1 MSSLGKAVDVA
12 ISVPEKTLDLGKSRK
27 IQEMFGQKKEESEEK
42 IWKRR
47 IFFKKLVITIILTF
61 FMLGM
66 LAGQSLQATVKF
78 PLFAIYAVCAILYW
92 IKG

>member
-1 MSSLGKAVDVA
+1 
-12 ISVPEKTLDLGKSRK
+12 
-27 IQEMFGQKKEESEEK
+27 MFGQKREESEEK
-42 IWKRR
+42 IWKRVERR

-61 FMLGM
+61 FMLGI
-66 LAGQSLQATVKF
+66 LAGQSLQEMIKF

>member
-1 MSSLGKAVDVA
+1 
-12 ISVPEKTLDLGKSRK
+12 
-27 IQEMFGQKKEESEEK
+27 MFGQKKEESEEK
-42 IWKRR
+42 IWKRTERR

-61 FMLGM
+61 FMLIM
-66 LAGQSLQATVKF
+66 LEGQSLQTMVKF

>member
-1 MSSLGKAVDVA
+1 
-12 ISVPEKTLDLGKSRK
+12 
-27 IQEMFGQKKEESEEK
+27 MFGQKKEESEEK
-42 IWKRR
+42 IWKRTERR

-78 PLFAIYAVCAILYW
+78 PLFAIYAVCAILYC

>member
-1 MSSLGKAVDVA
+1 
-12 ISVPEKTLDLGKSRK
+12 
-27 IQEMFGQKKEESEEK
+27 MFGQKKEESEEK
-42 IWKRR
+42 IWKRTERR

-66 LAGQSLQATVKF
+66 LAGQALQATVKY

>member
-1 MSSLGKAVDVA
+1 
-12 ISVPEKTLDLGKSRK
+12 
-27 IQEMFGQKKEESEEK
+27 MFGQKKEESEEK
-42 IWKRR
+42 IWKRTERR

-66 LAGQSLQATVKF
+66 FAGQSLQATVKF